1 MKLVIL
7 AAGKGTRLYPLTR
20 NRPKLLIELDNGVT
34 LIERQMAMLSE
45 SGVIDEVVYV
55 VGYLGERVEKKV
67 AELSEKFN
75 LNARCIFNP
84 FFDVSN
90 NLASLWLARNELQE
104 NCLITNGDNLFA
116 PAVFSVLEGVKD
128 DGIHITINFKNDYDD
143 DDMKVIIDDLGML
156 QAIGKDLPVS
166 ETNAESVG
174 LVKVNGE
181 KFVNSFRDILEELIR
196 NEEKINSFW
205 LESFNHLH
213 STGLPINTVEID
225 GEGQW
230 QEVDFHLDVKL
241 AREMILSQ
249 TGKFPGE

>member
-1 MKLVIL
+1 MKLIIL

-34 LIERQMAMLSE
+34 LIERQMEMLSQ
-45 SGVIDEVVYV
+45 SQVIDEVVYV
-55 VGYLGERVEKKV
+55 VGYLGARVEKKV
-67 AELSEKFN
+67 VELSKKFN

-90 NLASLWLARNELQE
+90 NLASLWLARAELQE

-116 PAVFSVLEGVKD
+116 PAVFKTLDKVKD

-143 DDMKVIIDDLGML
+143 DDMKVIIDDLRML
-156 QAIGKDLPVS
+156 QAIGKDLPVE

-174 LVKVNGE
+174 LVKVLGKE
-181 KFVNSFRDILEELIR
+181 YVNSFVDILEELIR

-213 STGLPINTVEID
+213 STGLPISTVEID
-225 GEGQW
+225 GDGQW

-241 AREMILSQ
+241 AREMIIGQ
-249 TGKFPGE
+249 TNKFLEE